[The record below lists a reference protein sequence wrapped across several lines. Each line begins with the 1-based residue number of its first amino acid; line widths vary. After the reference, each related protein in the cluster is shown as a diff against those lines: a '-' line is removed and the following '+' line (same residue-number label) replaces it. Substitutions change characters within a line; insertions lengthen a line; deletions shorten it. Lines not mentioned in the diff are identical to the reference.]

1 MSFSRNP
8 NVGVKPDVAPEIHET
23 TGAGPL
29 ATISPTS
36 GASSYA
42 PPRRVPARFR
52 GMERAGFWVIV
63 VAALVVLLV
72 LMGFVLKPVI
82 GGVITGAYIGFFVG
96 GLTLMNLRRPSGW
109 ANTILGR
116 RIFPV
121 LSAQDADLWRLAG
134 VNAGLTFVFAT
145 AFTILSAFLGALL
158 SGILVFGGLVALGI
172 FYNRARGVII
182 QP

>member
-1 MSFSRNP
+1 MSYSRNP
-8 NVGVKPDVAPEIHET
+8 DVDVKQNVAPEIRET

-29 ATISPTS
+29 TTISPAAS
-36 GASSYA
+36 GPSYA

-63 VAALVVLLV
+63 MAALVVLLL

-82 GGVITGAYIGFFVG
+82 GGVITGAYLGFFVG

-121 LSAQDADLWRLAG
+121 VETQDADLWRLAG

-172 FYNRARGVII
+172 FYNRARRVII
-182 QP
+182 NP